1 VRIGFKTSPQGVEWS
16 MLDATWALAGSLDVF
31 ESAWMNDH
39 LSDVSNDRHGPSFEA
54 LTAIATLAHHV
65 PGRWLGHA
73 VLANTFRHPGVLAK
87 AATVLDHATGG
98 RFILGLGAGWHLGEH
113 ESLGIPLPAIGERID
128 RFESAVAVIRALFSD
143 EAARPP
149 GVTRPDRFY
158 PLERATNEPPP
169 VRAGGPP
176 IYLGGQR
183 PRGIRLA
190 ARAADGWL
198 LPGVNA
204 GDSAYLSAR
213 REELLR
219 ALESAGRPAEDF
231 AIVGQVNVGRS
242 AQDRRRAVEEAL
254 ELVRV
259 GATELI
265 VGIAASR
272 GPDELAVVGREVGA
286 PLREALG

>member
-16 MLDATWALAGSLDVF
+16 TLDATWALAGSLDVF

-39 LSDVSNDRHGPSFEA
+39 LSDVSYDRHGPSFEA

-113 ESLGIPLPAIGERID
+113 ESLGIPLPPIGERID
-128 RFESAVAVIRALFSD
+128 RLESAVGVIRALFAD

-158 PLERATNEPPP
+158 PLDRATNEPPP
-169 VRAGGPP
+169 VRAAGPP

-183 PRGIRLA
+183 PRGIALA

-219 ALESAGRPAEDF
+219 ALEAAGRPSDDF
-231 AIVGQVNVGRS
+231 AIVGQVNVGPS
-242 AQDRRRAVEEAL
+242 AQDRRRAVDEAL

-272 GPDELAVVGREVGA
+272 GPDELAVVAREVGE